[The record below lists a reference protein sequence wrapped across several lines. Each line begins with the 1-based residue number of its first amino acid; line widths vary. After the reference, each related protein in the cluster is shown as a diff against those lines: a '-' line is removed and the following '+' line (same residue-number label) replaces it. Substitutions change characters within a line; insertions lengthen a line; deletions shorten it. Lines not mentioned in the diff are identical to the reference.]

1 MNTEQN
7 NLGYVRL
14 YFVTANG
21 LLLTQI
27 ITLFMLTKPDRWTVA
42 SLLNTILAVNL
53 LFLFPVLKER

>member
-27 ITLFMLTKPDRWTVA
+27 LMLGQQKYPDGQKGGFDARC
-42 SLLNTILAVNL
+42 N
-53 LFLFPVLKER
+53 